1 MARLRDRMNFEN
13 GALAAVRDAA
23 RDATG
28 AYQDAAR
35 GLDTLK
41 RACLDRIWD
50 AQDGGS
56 ESSDWH
62 MSSRN
67 GRHRWRH
74 SASAAYP
81 ADLPGD
87 CGI

>member
-41 RACLDRIWD
+41 ERVLIEF
-50 AQDGGS
+50 G
-56 ESSDWH
+56 
-62 MSSRN
+62 M
-67 GRHRWRH
+67 
-74 SASAAYP
+74 P
-81 ADLPGD
+81 
-87 CGI
+87 